1 MKYINDSGIS
11 IQGMIEIYQKLID
24 NGKIKEGDAGH
35 QRMNQLKL
43 KYKKGQRYFQK
54 WKKKKNG

>member
-11 IQGMIEIYQKLID
+11 IQGMIEIYQKRID

-54 WKKKKNG
+54 